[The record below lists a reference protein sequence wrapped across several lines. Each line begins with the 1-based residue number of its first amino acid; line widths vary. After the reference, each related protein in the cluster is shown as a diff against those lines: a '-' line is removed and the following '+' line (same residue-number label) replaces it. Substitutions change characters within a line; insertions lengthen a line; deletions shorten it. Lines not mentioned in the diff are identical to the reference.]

1 MLHRSPEESRWFR
14 VECTLH
20 VGRTVGKILD
30 GMGPNDTG
38 FWTFE
43 LYSEGS
49 AESLNAMKRT

>member
-1 MLHRSPEESRWFR
+1 MH
-14 VECTLH
+14 TH
-20 VGRTVGKILD
+20 AGRTVGKILD

-49 AESLNAMKRT
+49 AESLKAMKRTEQED